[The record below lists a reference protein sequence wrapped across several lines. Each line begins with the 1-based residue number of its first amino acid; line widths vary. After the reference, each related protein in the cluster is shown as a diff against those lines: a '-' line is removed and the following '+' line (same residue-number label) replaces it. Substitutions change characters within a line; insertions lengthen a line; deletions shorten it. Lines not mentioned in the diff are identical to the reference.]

1 MQRVSRQIWIRGRV
15 QGVGFRWSAQN
26 KAAGLGLSGWVR
38 NRGDGRVELRLE
50 GEAAA
55 VEAMLAWL
63 GRGPTGARVD
73 GLDVREREVEGLEG
87 FELLASAP

>member
-1 MQRVSRQIWIRGRV
+1 M
-15 QGVGFRWSAQN
+15 GFRWSAQN